1 MALSVYAK
9 NKILD
14 HALGGTAWTQPVP
27 WISLHTADPG
37 ATGAGEVAGGAGPYR
52 RQSAAGKF
60 AAAAGGSKASNAVL
74 DFPGMPAVTVTHVG
88 IWDAATAGNFIEG
101 GALHQSKK
109 IANVGDMFRL
119 TTTDLV
125 VTFTS

>member
-14 HALGGTAWTQPVP
+14 HYLGGAAYTQPVP

-37 ATGAGEVAGGAGPYR
+37 ATGAGEVAGGAGPYA

-60 AAAAGGSKASNAVL
+60 AAAAGGSKASNAAI

-88 IWDAATAGNFIEG
+88 IWDAAAGNFIEG
-101 GALHQSKK
+101 AALAATKVVN
-109 IANVGDMFRL
+109 AGDTFRL
-119 TTTDLV
+119 TTPDLV
-125 VTFTS
+125 ATFTP

>member
-1 MALSVYAK
+1 MAMSTLLK

-14 HALGGTAWTQPVP
+14 HYLGGAAYTQPVP
-27 WISLHTADPG
+27 WISLHTGDPG
-37 ATGAGEVAGGAGPYR
+37 ATGASEVAGGAGPYA

-88 IWDAATAGNFIEG
+88 IWDAAAAGNFLEG
-101 GALHQSKK
+101 GALAVAKVVN
-109 IANVGDMFRL
+109 AGDTFRL
-119 TTTDLV
+119 TTPDLV
-125 VTFTS
+125 ATFTP